1 MTPKLKNLTLAIT
14 LALGVGT
21 ITACANT
28 SSSMSADSAKAEAES
43 SAASNGKADNKVT
56 ISGTTTPFASE
67 AIYFVMTDRFVDG
80 DPSNNHEDQG
90 GEFPTW
96 QLPMEGPDG
105 KKAYVGYMGGDLEGV
120 LNNGDYI
127 RDMGFTAVW
136 MTPVLQNPNQSFSGD
151 EQITFGGA
159 FKDGGKTGYHG
170 YWATNFYKADEHLIS
185 HDLSVKQYTTQ
196 MRESF
201 GLKSVFDI
209 VANHGTP
216 SFTMPSDQPGYGEIY
231 NAEGELVADH
241 QNLAPE
247 DLDPKNNP
255 LHEFFH
261 DYPDLVKLSNLN
273 DQNPKVRD
281 YLINSYLY
289 WISQGAD
296 AFRIDTIRHV
306 PHDFWRE
313 MSDRVRAEHPDFFM
327 FGESFQY
334 DANFIAQHTLP
345 KNGAVSVLDFP
356 MQEAM
361 VKVFEKPLESDFA
374 TLADTLYLTHGP
386 YNNPYD
392 LTTFYDNHDMA
403 RINATDNGFINAHN
417 WLFTV
422 RGIPVVYQ
430 GSEIGFMRGTSE
442 HEGNRNYFGQDN
454 IDNAKSHAIAQA
466 LTKIAHVRKNT
477 PALQRGLQF
486 NLELAGHKAAFYRVL
501 QSDSAQQTALVM
513 LNKAEEPASFSIDE
527 YMQAGTWTE
536 QLSGETREL
545 VSGDALT
552 TSVPANGVQ
561 VWVREGALDSDALE
575 AALIK
580 QMSAQ

>member
-1 MTPKLKNLTLAIT
+1 
-14 LALGVGT
+14 
-21 ITACANT
+21 
-28 SSSMSADSAKAEAES
+28 MSA
-43 SAASNGKADNKVT
+43 SAASTNKANTQVT
-56 ISGTTTPFASE
+56 VLGTTTPFASE

-80 DPSNNHEDQG
+80 DPSNNHEEQG

-96 QLPMEGPDG
+96 QLPMESSDG
-105 KKAYVGYMGGDLEGV
+105 EKAYVGYMGGDLKGV

-136 MTPVLQNPNQSFSGD
+136 MTPVLENPNQSFSGD
-151 EQITFGGA
+151 EQITYGGA

-185 HDLSVKQYTTQ
+185 SDLSVKQYTTQ
-196 MRESF
+196 MRENF

-261 DYPDLVKLSNLN
+261 DYPDLVKLSNLD

-442 HEGNRNYFGQDN
+442 HQGNRNYFGQDN
-454 IDNAKSHAIAQA
+454 IDNAKSHPIATELA
-466 LTKIAHVRKNT
+466 KIANVRKNT

-486 NLELAGHKAAFYRVL
+486 NLELAGHEATFYRVL
-501 QSDSAQQTALVM
+501 QSDSAQQTALVL
-513 LNKAEEPASFSIDE
+513 LNKADKPADFSVDE

-545 VSGDALT
+545 VTGDALT

-580 QMSAQ
+580 EMSAQ